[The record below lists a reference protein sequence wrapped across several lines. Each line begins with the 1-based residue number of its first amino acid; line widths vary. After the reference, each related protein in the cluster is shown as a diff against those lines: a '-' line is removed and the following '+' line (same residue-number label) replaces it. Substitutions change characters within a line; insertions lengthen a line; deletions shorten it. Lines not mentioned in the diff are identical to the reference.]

1 MKKFLKTSNR
11 ASGETTATVSPVH
24 AAGQVPFLFKQPA
37 MVRLTGQTLR
47 PGGLHLTDRAVDFCG
62 FAAGDRVLD
71 AGCGYGVTGRYLSD
85 EFGIRVVGIDISID
99 RAVDRNKR
107 HGTGRPS
114 SVFPELLQARI
125 PGLPFGE
132 DTFKG
137 IFCECVFSL
146 VQEKSHSLGEF
157 YRILR
162 PGGHLV
168 LSDLYIPEKYL
179 SAVRQYQGDGPFTS
193 CMEGA
198 MGIIDLIRLLENA
211 GFTITLME
219 DHTRFL
225 KQLAGQIVF
234 ECGSLDRFWDAL
246 PGAAGCGHLTH
257 LCRTGSLKLG
267 YGLFVATK
275 YH

>member
-1 MKKFLKTSNR
+1 LYRILPAGKRVFLGGISGKTIR
-11 ASGETTATVSPVH
+11 ISGVE
-24 AAGQVPFLFKQPA
+24 
-37 MVRLTGQTLR
+37 RLEPPDDRGGGPLPYSGFPCR
-47 PGGLHLTDRAVDFCG
+47 YPGRGG
-62 FAAGDRVLD
+62 VLPD
-71 AGCGYGVTGRYLSD
+71 LV
-85 EFGIRVVGIDISID
+85 
-99 RAVDRNKR
+99 
-107 HGTGRPS
+107 
-114 SVFPELLQARI
+114 QARI
-125 PGLPFGE
+125 PGLPFGA

-146 VQEKSHSLGEF
+146 VQEKSRSLEEF
-157 YRILR
+157 YRILQ

-193 CMEGA
+193 CMAGA
-198 MGIIDLIRLLENA
+198 MGIIDLIRILENA

-234 ECGSLDRFWDAL
+234 EYGSLERFWDAL
-246 PGAAGCGHLTH
+246 PGAAGGGHLTH
-257 LCRTGSLKLG
+257 MCRSGSLKLG